1 MVLCKT
7 SHSFGKYTCISF
19 FFFFLL
25 SGQCLFSFTAYVPST
40 PLLIRIRN
48 IARLVVRDA
57 SGGDHSFTR
66 DAVELYPDGAKETI
80 QLRGHGELLRV
91 SRRATL
97 LRDSQVCPAPCACVA
112 VCQSFLGVYL
122 EYLLESVIPH
132 PARTAVCYRPP
143 RMSNLP

>member
-1 MVLCKT
+1 MPLLWYYARLPFLWEVYL
-7 SHSFGKYTCISF
+7 HF
-19 FFFFLL
+19 FFFLLFLL

-66 DAVELYPDGAKETI
+66 DAVELRPDGAKETI

-97 LRDSQVCPAPCACVA
+97 LRDSQVCLLHVH
-112 VCQSFLGVYL
+112 VLQSVRVSW
-122 EYLLESVIPH
+122 ESI
-132 PARTAVCYRPP
+132 
-143 RMSNLP
+143 